1 MILNKIKMQGNWE
14 KEKFHA
20 QPHKNPKVIYDVN
33 GNRSSSQNHCEVKAI
48 VTMQIKVLKEAKED
62 KKCEINKEEDVLDYL
77 VPSNKIR

>member
-1 MILNKIKMQGNWE
+1 MQGNWE

-62 KKCEINKEEDVLDYL
+62 KKNMKLTKKKMCLITLFLPIK
-77 VPSNKIR
+77 